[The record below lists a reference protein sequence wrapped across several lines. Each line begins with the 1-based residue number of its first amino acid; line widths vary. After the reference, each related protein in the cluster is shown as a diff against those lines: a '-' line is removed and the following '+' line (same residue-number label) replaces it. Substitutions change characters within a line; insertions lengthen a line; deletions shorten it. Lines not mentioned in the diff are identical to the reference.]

1 LWFCKTLAALLV
13 AEEVVASQ
21 GLSSLESDWMAVDVN
36 WKMCVR
42 EAAVVFLDVLH
53 SHLQGKTDKSNDK
66 SQGRV
71 NPT

>member
-1 LWFCKTLAALLV
+1 
-13 AEEVVASQ
+13 
-21 GLSSLESDWMAVDVN
+21 MAVDVN